1 MADIERESLE
11 AHVSLCEL
19 RYQALERRIQV
30 LENKLEDVNTLL
42 LQIRDSLSQLP
53 AQQNQQD
60 RARWDRLQWG
70 LIGGLAGVALWALA
84 RVLGVGQ
91 GG

>member
-1 MADIERESLE
+1 MADIERTSLD

-19 RYQALERRIQV
+19 RYQSLEHRIQAI
-30 LENKLEDVNTLL
+30 ENKLEDVNILL
-42 LQIRDSLSQLP
+42 LQIRDTLAQQP

-70 LIGGLAGVALWALA
+70 LVGGLAAVAAWALA
-84 RVLGVGQ
+84 RVLQ
-91 GG
+91 